1 MIVGD
6 AHKLI
11 ARDMTEEALLTLVMQ
26 MAKQL
31 GWRRYHVRNSKA
43 GIVQGEVGFPDL
55 VLVRGNRVLFIE
67 LKRENGKTT
76 PEQVAWL
83 EAFLLAGLEV
93 YVWRPSDWL
102 AGRVERI
109 LQL

>member
-1 MIVGD
+1 MIGD
-6 AHKLI
+6 AHRII
-11 ARDMTEEALLTLVMQ
+11 ARDMKEEALLTLVMQ

-43 GIVQGEVGFPDL
+43 GIVQGEIGFPDI
-55 VLVRGNRVLFIE
+55 VLVRGSRAVFVE

-76 PEQVAWL
+76 PEQIAWL
-83 EAFLLAGLEV
+83 EALILAGLEV

-109 LQL
+109 LKL